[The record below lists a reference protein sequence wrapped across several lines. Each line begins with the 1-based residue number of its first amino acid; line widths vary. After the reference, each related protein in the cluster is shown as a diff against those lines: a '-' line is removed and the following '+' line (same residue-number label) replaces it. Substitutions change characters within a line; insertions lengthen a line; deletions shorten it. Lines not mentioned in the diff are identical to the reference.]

1 MNNRLKELRQ
11 AAGISQ
17 AELAKRSGVNKR
29 MIEHYEQ
36 GFKDL
41 SKAAFETGLR
51 IAEALEADPRD
62 LLPKKDLQEGAK

>member
-1 MNNRLKELRQ
+1 MNNLKKLRQ

-17 AELAKRSGVNKR
+17 AELAKLSGVNKR

-51 IAEALEADPRD
+51 IAEALDVDPRN
-62 LLPKKDLQEGAK
+62 LLDKKDLQETEE

>member
-1 MNNRLKELRQ
+1 MNKLKELRE

-17 AELAKRSGVNKR
+17 AELAEKSGVNKR

-41 SKAAFETGLR
+41 SRAAFDTGLR
-51 IAEALEADPRD
+51 IAEALDADPRE
-62 LLPKKDLQEGAK
+62 LIPKKPLQTKNE

>member
-1 MNNRLKELRQ
+1 MSNNLKELRQ

-17 AELAKRSGVNKR
+17 AELARRSGVNKR

-51 IAEALEADPRD
+51 IAEALDVEPRE
-62 LLPKKDLQEGAK
+62 LLNKKDLQEPAE

>member
-1 MNNRLKELRQ
+1 MNNNLKELRQ

-17 AELAKRSGVNKR
+17 AELARISGVNKR

-51 IAEALEADPRD
+51 IAEALDVEPRA
-62 LLPKKDLQEGAK
+62 LLEKKDLQEATE

>member
-1 MNNRLKELRQ
+1 MNNLKELRQ

-17 AELAKRSGVNKR
+17 AELAKLSGINKR

-51 IAEALEADPRD
+51 IAEALDVDPRD
-62 LLPKKDLQEGAK
+62 LLNKKDLQERAE